1 MKSAIKLLRRK
12 AMEMSEQQI
21 IAGLNYVKGWNEF
34 AASLVTQWYRSGG
47 HLTDRQWLAGERM
60 LAKLEANK
68 QRAETMSV
76 DVSVGKIE
84 DLLNTAMGNG
94 MKRPVFRAKG
104 LSLSFAGANS
114 VNAGAVYVK
123 AGGEYQGKIMGGK
136 FMPARACEDD
146 TSEKLLAIAADP
158 RGSAIDYGRETGQC
172 ACCGRTLTN
181 AESIDLGIGP
191 VCAEKWGL

>member
-1 MKSAIKLLRRK
+1 
-12 AMEMSEQQI
+12 MEMSEQQI

-34 AASLVTQWYRSGG
+34 AASLVNQGYRSGG

-136 FMPARACEDD
+136 FMPARAWEDD

-191 VCAEKWGL
+191 ICAEKWGL